1 MQTNLHDEIQQ
12 QPSIATVSGLR
23 LLITVFWVSNLPVC
37 QPAMKQMWRVLMV
50 WSLSQGSY
58 ASATDDD
65 SCAAGGCKPEVLA
78 SPRQHHWPVQK
89 GTGSRTGY
97 SPHIMP
103 NITKGPAWTQQAPYG
118 DVVRGT
124 PLIDDQQN
132 IYVTTVAG
140 RSYKLSEDGTF
151 IWFHETGSRGTVP
164 GVASLYDSAMLL
176 LTKFGYLIAVDI
188 DTGAELW
195 ATQIAPMVAGSADCA
210 LLTQGLI
217 IVAVLDPVPVKLLSD
232 PLAVHVVGNNRVMA
246 LKVDDGSVVWTY
258 APKQTVYN
266 FQGATIHDGTFV
278 FQDMTGGVYRLSTEG
293 RLIWYS
299 ETLDRES
306 GTTAGAVIQD
316 GRVFVVSNLG
326 GGPQLAKEGKGVL
339 HVYDYEDGAFLWLQD
354 LPYEGNQAVAVGN
367 IPGNEGR
374 TSLILGMGKNPEVP
388 IIVKMVGWMASVFPF
403 FGVQMDVIFLPFHLL
418 SLSFPS
424 LFAKKQGRSIVALD
438 AATGKVLWYYEME
451 PYQRPAAMGDS
462 ENLLERMK
470 SLTDGSNPNNEP
482 WCLPDANAQPV
493 IDGEGTAFVPF
504 QDGKVYALRDEN
516 GDGKISPEE
525 VREHLVG
532 AAFQASPA
540 MAPGL
545 LAVVDCSGRVEVFR
559 AP

>member
-1 MQTNLHDEIQQ
+1 
-12 QPSIATVSGLR
+12 
-23 LLITVFWVSNLPVC
+23 
-37 QPAMKQMWRVLMV
+37 
-50 WSLSQGSY
+50 
-58 ASATDDD
+58 
-65 SCAAGGCKPEVLA
+65 
-78 SPRQHHWPVQK
+78 
-89 GTGSRTGY
+89 
-97 SPHIMP
+97 
-103 NITKGPAWTQQAPYG
+103 
-118 DVVRGT
+118 
-124 PLIDDQQN
+124 
-132 IYVTTVAG
+132 
-140 RSYKLSEDGTF
+140 
-151 IWFHETGSRGTVP
+151 
-164 GVASLYDSAMLL
+164 
-176 LTKFGYLIAVDI
+176 
-188 DTGAELW
+188 
-195 ATQIAPMVAGSADCA
+195 
-210 LLTQGLI
+210 
-217 IVAVLDPVPVKLLSD
+217 
-232 PLAVHVVGNNRVMA
+232 MA

-316 GRVFVVSNLG
+316 DRVFVVSNLG

-403 FGVQMDVIFLPFHLL
+403 FGVQMGVIFLPFHLL